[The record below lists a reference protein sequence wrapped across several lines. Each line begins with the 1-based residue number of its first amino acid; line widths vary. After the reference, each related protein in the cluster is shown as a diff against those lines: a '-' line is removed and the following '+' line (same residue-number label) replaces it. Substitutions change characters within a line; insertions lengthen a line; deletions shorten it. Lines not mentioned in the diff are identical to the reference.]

1 MKTANR
7 YLFIS
12 LAVILGLLIIIR
24 MSMPYAAQWYI
35 NKTLSQPGE
44 YSGRVGDVD
53 LMLWRGA
60 YSLEHVLLYKSN
72 GQVDKPLFRAD
83 KVEFTLNWSQLIK
96 GAASGT
102 VNLTRPEINFV
113 DGATSDKS
121 QAGKNEDWLNIA
133 NQLFP
138 LNIDKL
144 SVADGKI
151 GFYNPETSPVIDISL
166 HDIQGE
172 VTNLVNSDALSDNR
186 VANALV
192 TAQTAQQGTLK
203 LEAKLNP
210 ATQKPTF
217 DLNLQADNVA
227 LVNFKNLLDT
237 YAPFDLEAG
246 SLTLAAEVA
255 ADDGKVKGYI
265 KPILHHVEVFS
276 WKGDIE
282 QDGDG
287 LLEGTVE
294 LLSAFVTEIF
304 ENQSED
310 QVATR
315 IPIEGD
321 LSSPDTDV
329 FSALGAIIKNAFIQ
343 AISGDIEESVE
354 LQTLSEPALPDSTK
368 TADSDSQSAEPET
381 R

>member
-12 LAVILGLLIIIR
+12 LAIVLGLLLIIR
-24 MSMPYAAQWYI
+24 MSMPYTAQWYI

-44 YSGRVGDVD
+44 YSGRVSDVD

-113 DGATSDKS
+113 DGATSDNS

-138 LNIDKL
+138 LRIDKL
-144 SVADGKI
+144 SVTDGKI

-186 VANALV
+186 VANATLS
-192 TAQTAQQGTLK
+192 AQTAQQGTLN

-210 ATQKPTF
+210 ATHKPTF
-217 DLNLQADNVA
+217 DLNIQADNVA

-246 SLTLAAEVA
+246 SLTLA

-294 LLSAFVTEIF
+294 LLSAFITELF

-329 FSALGAIIKNAFIQ
+329 LRALGAIIKNAFIK

-354 LQTLSEPALPDSTK
+354 LETLAEPALPDSTK
-368 TADSDSQSAEPET
+368 TIDTDSQSTKP
-381 R
+381 

>member
-7 YLFIS
+7 YLLTS
-12 LAVILGLLIIIR
+12 LAILLGLLIIVRI
-24 MSMPYAAQWYI
+24 SMPYAAQWYI

-53 LMLWRGA
+53 IMLWRGA

-83 KVEFTLNWSQLIK
+83 EVEFTLNWSQLIK

-113 DGATSDKS
+113 DGATSDTS
-121 QAGKNEDWLNIA
+121 QAGKNENWLNIA

-138 LNIDKL
+138 LSIDKL
-144 SVADGKI
+144 SVTDGKI

-186 VANALV
+186 VANANV
-192 TAQTAQQGTLK
+192 SAQTAQQGTLK
-203 LEAKLNP
+203 LKAKLNP

-217 DLNLQADNVA
+217 DLNLQADNIA
-227 LVNFKNLLDT
+227 LVNFKNFLDT

-246 SLTLAAEVA
+246 TLTLAAELA

-265 KPILHHVEVFS
+265 KPILHKVEVFS

-282 QDGDG
+282 RDGDG
-287 LLEGTVE
+287 LIEGTVE
-294 LLSAFVTEIF
+294 ALSAFVAEIF

-310 QVATR
+310 QIATR

-321 LSSPDTDV
+321 LSSPETDV
-329 FSALGAIIKNAFIQ
+329 FSAIGAIIKNAFIQ
-343 AISGDIEESVE
+343 AINGDIEQSVE
-354 LQTLSEPALPDSTK
+354 LQTLSEPALSKPEQ
-368 TADSDSQSAEPET
+368 ADDADKESP
-381 R
+381 